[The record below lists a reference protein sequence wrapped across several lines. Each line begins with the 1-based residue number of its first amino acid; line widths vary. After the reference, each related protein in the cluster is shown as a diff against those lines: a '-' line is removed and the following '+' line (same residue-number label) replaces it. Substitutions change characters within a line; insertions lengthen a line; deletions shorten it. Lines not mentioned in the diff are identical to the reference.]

1 MKEVKLEIEKMIRKI
16 EKIKAS
22 IEDAF
27 EKGIIDFDEIT
38 GELEEL
44 ISELQPKGIKSDSEI
59 PRRHLLKTK
68 DLSESKRLISAGD
81 YR

>member
-1 MKEVKLEIEKMIRKI
+1 LEIEEMIRKI
-16 EKIKAS
+16 EKIKTS

-38 GELEEL
+38 GELEE
-44 ISELQPKGIKSDSEI
+44 IKSELQSTGLTSDSES

-68 DLSESKRLISAGD
+68 DSAESKSLITIGD

>member
-1 MKEVKLEIEKMIRKI
+1 LEIEEMIRKI
-16 EKIKAS
+16 EKIKTS

-38 GELEEL
+38 GELEE
-44 ISELQPKGIKSDSEI
+44 IKSELQSTGLTSDSES
-59 PRRHLLKTK
+59 PQRHLLKTK
-68 DLSESKRLISAGD
+68 DSAESKSLITIGD